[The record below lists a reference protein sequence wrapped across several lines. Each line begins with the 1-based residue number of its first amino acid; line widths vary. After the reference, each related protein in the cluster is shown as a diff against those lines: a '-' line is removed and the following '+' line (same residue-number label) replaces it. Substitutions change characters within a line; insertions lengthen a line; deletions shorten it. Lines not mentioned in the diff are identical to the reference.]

1 MKIIKHDKP
10 EKRLLSRESKGCGC
24 DCIGEEPG
32 PQIQQEKKALIQ
44 KIEKQGGIRPYNQI
58 QSENCSQPAPI
69 EKTGYID
76 IHNAGYIETAAGN
89 IPRITDKLSA
99 GDWFGTMKVRLNI
112 NRDNYMVA
120 PGLYAIG
127 NPDSK
132 SPVLASAN
140 YKLSFDHL
148 RSNLTDINAWIL
160 VIDTKGINVWCA
172 AGKGTFG
179 TGEIIKRIQVSLLEK
194 IVSHRKIILPQ
205 LGAPG
210 VAAHIVARETGFK
223 PVYGPVRAADLK
235 KFLDSGMK
243 ATGEMRKIRFG
254 FLSRLVLVPVE
265 LAIALKYILLS
276 LLIFILFS
284 GVNSAGFS
292 VENMINDGMK
302 YSVILILAFFMG
314 TVVTPLLI
322 PYIPGRAFSFKGLI
336 SGILL
341 YMILYFY
348 LPGFNGA
355 GNLELSAWFFLI
367 VSITSFFTMNFT
379 GTTTYTSLSGVLK
392 EMKIAVPLQAVA
404 ASTGILL
411 FIISRF
417 I

>member
-1 MKIIKHDKP
+1 VSVFKSYNQAHP
-10 EKRLLSRESKGCGC
+10 VNFPQPAAES
-24 DCIGEEPG
+24 
-32 PQIQQEKKALIQ
+32 IQ
-44 KIEKQGGIRPYNQI
+44 K
-58 QSENCSQPAPI
+58 
-69 EKTGYID
+69 TDYID
-76 IHNAGYIETAAGN
+76 VNNTGHIETAAGS

-99 GDWFGTMKVRLNI
+99 GDWFGTIKVRLNI
-112 NRDNYMVA
+112 KRDNYMIA

-127 NPDSK
+127 NPDSN
-132 SPVLASAN
+132 SPVLVSAN

-148 RSNLTDINAWIL
+148 RSNLTDISAWIL

-179 TGEIIKRIQVSLLEK
+179 TGEIIKRIKVSLLEK
-194 IVSHRKIILPQ
+194 IVMHRKIILPQ

-210 VAAHIVARETGFK
+210 VAAHSVARETGFK

-265 LAIALKYILLS
+265 VSIALKYMFLS
-276 LLIFILFS
+276 LLIFILIS

-292 VENMINDGMK
+292 LDNIINDGMK
-302 YSVILILAFFMG
+302 YAVVLMLAFFMG
-314 TVVTPLLI
+314 TVITPLLI
-322 PYIPGRAFSFKGLI
+322 PYIPGRAFSFKGFF

-341 YMILYFY
+341 YILLYFY
-348 LPGFNGA
+348 LPGFKGA

-404 ASTGILL
+404 ASAGVLL